1 MHFEKDFRDFRNN
14 LTMLS
19 SSSIT
24 YELRCSLTQFVG
36 LTSMEQRGQA
46 CRNMQTNITPDIIT
60 LETIR
65 GAFIFYKAHFFLN
78 CRLFQPGP

>member
-1 MHFEKDFRDFRNN
+1 MHFEKDFREFRNN

-19 SSSIT
+19 SSIT
-24 YELRCSLTQFVG
+24 YEIRCSLTQFVG
-36 LTSMEQRGQA
+36 LRSMEQRGQA

-65 GAFIFYKAHFFLN
+65 WAFIFYKAHFFLH
-78 CRLFQPGP
+78 CRLFQPKP